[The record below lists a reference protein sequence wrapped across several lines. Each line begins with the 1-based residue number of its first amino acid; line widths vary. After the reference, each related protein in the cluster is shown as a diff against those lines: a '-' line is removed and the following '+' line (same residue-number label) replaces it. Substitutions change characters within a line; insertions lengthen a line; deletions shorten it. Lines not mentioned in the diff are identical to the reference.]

1 MKHIIKTVEPAS
13 FTYWK
18 HSNPTLRYDD
28 LVGLPKQDL
37 KNSLIAEQ
45 KHLCCYCE
53 RRITSASSHI
63 EHFKPKGNPV
73 YRCLELDYNNLHASC
88 IKSLSSGLEPQCGH
102 KKGDTFSA
110 TLISPL
116 EANCADYFW
125 YTMDG
130 YIHGAG
136 ERGNEAI
143 TVYNL
148 NSRVLIQQRKS
159 LIDFFTDP
167 FSSEAD
173 IIAHLDD
180 TKTSLGEFYTMIDY
194 LHKNKN
200 I

>member
-1 MKHIIKTVEPAS
+1 MKHIIKTGEPAS
-13 FTYWK
+13 FTQWK
-18 HSNPTLRYDD
+18 RSNPALRYDD
-28 LVGLPKQDL
+28 LVGPPKQDL

-53 RRITSASSHI
+53 RRITNADSHI
-63 EHFKPKGNPV
+63 EHFKPKGNPL
-73 YRCLELDYNNLHASC
+73 YQYLELDYNNLHASC
-88 IKSLSSGLEPQCGH
+88 IKALSSGVEPQCGH
-102 KKGDTFSA
+102 KKGDTFSG

-116 EANCADYFW
+116 EANCADFFW

-130 YIHGAG
+130 HIHGV
-136 ERGNEAI
+136 ESRGKEAI
-143 TVYNL
+143 AVYNL
-148 NSRVLIQQRKS
+148 NSKVLVQQRKS
-159 LIDFFTDP
+159 LIDFFTST
-167 FSSEAD
+167 FSTEAD